1 LSQRRGKR
9 DYYSDID
16 TFRQRFYSLLNR
28 IYKNKIKMEVN
39 NILVFGLDQRKYLE
53 EMVEAIVYIIEKMSI

>member
-1 LSQRRGKR
+1 
-9 DYYSDID
+9 
-16 TFRQRFYSLLNR
+16 
-28 IYKNKIKMEVN
+28 MEVN